1 MLGKATTD
9 SHDEWLMAGWIEM
22 SINGLVL
29 FFERQAQKAR
39 EAEQQG

>member
-1 MLGKATTD
+1 
-9 SHDEWLMAGWIEM
+9 M